1 MSSHRH
7 RASDFS
13 ARQADGRPRSGR
25 GIPWREG
32 SGVPSLDRQP
42 HPAAP
47 PSPSSGHNAQQV
59 LGAVALTVLLALI
72 WWIIREK
79 KKSDRKD
86 AMTREV
92 LS

>member
-1 MSSHRH
+1 M
-7 RASDFS
+7 
-13 ARQADGRPRSGR
+13 
-25 GIPWREG
+25 W
-32 SGVPSLDRQP
+32 
-42 HPAAP
+42 
-47 PSPSSGHNAQQV
+47 V
-59 LGAVALTVLLALI
+59 LGAVALLVLLALI